1 MNIPNPP
8 NLIHLLLRH
17 VETRPD
23 AVALIEG
30 AGRSRSTCSF
40 EELDRR
46 SHHVAHQ
53 FRRDGL
59 APDDVVCLAQP
70 VSVDLYVVLAGLLR
84 AGLVAMIPD
93 ASAGLD
99 RLAACCR
106 TVAPDAIVG
115 PGKAHLLRLLR
126 SNIRAIPRA
135 YTTGRLPLPHTTRL
149 DLSGSLHTGDDGS
162 VEPTNL
168 DDAAV
173 LSFTSGSTGTPK
185 TIARSHELLRGQ
197 YEAIRNALDLR
208 PGQTDLS
215 ALPVFVLANL
225 AAGVTTVLPNDSLQ
239 RPGAVDPVR
248 IGQQLRAERP
258 DRLTASPAFIE
269 RLLVDPDALSSL
281 RRIDTGGAPVPYSL
295 QQRIH
300 DAAPQAQLTVVYGSS
315 EAEPIAH
322 VAHRNASP
330 DDADAMERGDGLLVG
345 HTVENAHLRILSD
358 RWGTP
363 IGPFNSGDFEAQ
375 SVPVGQSGE
384 IVVAGPHV
392 VPGYLNGDDAM
403 HKVQVDGTVWHRTG
417 DAGRIDIH
425 GRLWLLGRCSERL
438 HDANATGAGATY
450 PFSAEIAAGSVNG
463 VVRAAAL
470 MWNDAPCVVL
480 KRDPNTRR
488 NDSELVADVL
498 DRLVD
503 SPIRRAYVVEH
514 IPVDRR
520 HNAKIDYAATRSM
533 LESSLPNMHGRT
545 EPTVAVRDVSG
556 ADVRT

>member
-1 MNIPNPP
+1 MNIPNSP

-30 AGRSRSTCSF
+30 TGRSRSTCTF
-40 EELDRR
+40 AELDQR
-46 SHHVAHQ
+46 SRHVARQ
-53 FRRDGL
+53 LRCDGL
-59 APDDVVCLAQP
+59 APGDVVCLAQP
-70 VSVDLYVVLAGLLR
+70 VSVNLYVVLAGLLR

-126 SNIRAIPRA
+126 SDIRAIPRA
-135 YTTGRLPLPHTTRL
+135 YTTGRLPLPRTTRL
-149 DLSGSLHTGDDGS
+149 DLSGSLHAGDDGS

-185 TIARSHELLRGQ
+185 TIARSHGLLRGQ
-197 YEAIRNALDLR
+197 YEAIRDALDLR

-281 RRIDTGGAPVPYSL
+281 RRIDTGGAPVPYAL
-295 QQRIH
+295 QQRIRH
-300 DAAPQAQLTVVYGSS
+300 AAPHAELTVVYGSS

-322 VAHRNASP
+322 VAHRDVSP
-330 DDADAMERGDGLLVG
+330 EDVGAMERGDGLLVG
-345 HTVENAHLRILSD
+345 RAVESADVRILPD

-363 IGPFNSGDFEAQ
+363 IGPFSQSNVEAQ
-375 SVPVGQSGE
+375 SVPTGASGE

-392 VPGYLNGDDAM
+392 VPGYLDADDAV
-403 HKVQVDGTVWHRTG
+403 HKIQVDGTVWHRTG
-417 DAGRIDIH
+417 DAGRIDAQ

-438 HDANATGAGATY
+438 HDPRAVEHESTSLSAY
-450 PFSAEIAAGSVNG
+450 PFSVEIAAASVDG
-463 VVRAAAL
+463 VARAAAL
-470 MWNDAPCVVL
+470 MWDGVPCVVL
-480 KRDPNTRR
+480 ERGSGAR
-488 NDSELVADVL
+488 NDSALAADAL
-498 DRLVD
+498 GRLSD

-514 IPVDRR
+514 VPVDRR
-520 HNAKIDYAATRSM
+520 HNAKVDYTATRAM
-533 LESSLPNMHGRT
+533 LEREEPEVRNRT
-545 EPTVAVRDVSG
+545 DEKQVAP
-556 ADVRT
+556 AC

>member
-1 MNIPNPP
+1 MITLNPKPETPNAS
-8 NLIHLLLRH
+8 NLIHLMLRH
-17 VETRPD
+17 VEARPD

-30 AGRSRSTCSF
+30 AGRSRSTCTF
-40 EELDRR
+40 AELDHR
-46 SHHVAHQ
+46 SRQVAHQ

-59 APDDVVCLAQP
+59 TPGDVVCLAQP
-70 VSVDLYVVLAGLLR
+70 VSIDLYVLLAGLLR

-106 TVAPDAIVG
+106 TVAPDAVAG

-126 SNIRAIPRA
+126 SDIRAIPRA
-135 YTTGRLPLPHTTRL
+135 YTTGRLPLPRTTTL
-149 DLSGSLHTGDDGS
+149 DTSRASHTGDGDS
-162 VEPTNL
+162 VEPVRL
-168 DDAAV
+168 DDPAV

-185 TIARSHELLRGQ
+185 TIARSHGLLRGQ
-197 YEAIRNALDLR
+197 YEAIRDALALQ

-281 RRIDTGGAPVPYSL
+281 RRIDTGGAPVPYAL
-295 QQRIH
+295 QEKIH
-300 DAAPQAQLTVVYGSS
+300 AAAPHAQLTVVYGSS

-322 VAHRNASP
+322 VAHRDVSAG
-330 DDADAMERGDGLLVG
+330 DVDAMERGDGLLVG
-345 HTVENAHLRILSD
+345 RAVDVADVRILPD

-363 IGPFNSGDFEAQ
+363 IGPFSQSDFEAQ
-375 SVPVGQSGE
+375 SVPVGESGE

-392 VPGYLNGDDAM
+392 VPGYLDADDAM
-403 HKVQVDGTVWHRTG
+403 HKIQVDGTVWHRTG
-417 DAGRIDIH
+417 DAGQMDAQ

-438 HDANATGAGATY
+438 HDASDAGAAY
-450 PFSAEIAAGSVNG
+450 PFSAEIASASVDG
-463 VVRAAAL
+463 VARAAAL
-470 MWNDAPCVVL
+470 MWDGAPCVVL
-480 KRDPNTRR
+480 ERRSGARRD
-488 NDSELVADVL
+488 DACLAADVL
-498 DRLVD
+498 DRLAD
-503 SPIRRAYVVEH
+503 CPIRRAYVVEH
-514 IPVDRR
+514 IPVDHR
-520 HNAKIDYAATRSM
+520 HNAKVDYAATRKM
-533 LESSLPNMHGRT
+533 LERE
-545 EPTVAVRDVSG
+545 EPTVYHPEREVMRSRNG
-556 ADVRT
+556 G